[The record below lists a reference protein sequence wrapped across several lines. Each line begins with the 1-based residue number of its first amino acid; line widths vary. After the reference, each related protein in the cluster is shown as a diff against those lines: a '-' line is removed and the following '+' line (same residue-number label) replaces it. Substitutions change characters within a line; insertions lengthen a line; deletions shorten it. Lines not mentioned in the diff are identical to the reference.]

1 MAQAATVRLRTEEA
15 PLLSRAAIQYS
26 VKELARRAGVDAKFF
41 RTWRVVMEKDFV
53 SVVVDSNSSRIR
65 FPHAP
70 PDFRKLIQA
79 GKSFTATAGW
89 MGSSPKSYA
98 LTADFKIPFSSS
110 ASMDLGPLFR
120 VTAAATIDCSVD
132 LLSSAFLTLSRFE
145 ETLPVSRD
153 RYGRFSAVSSV
164 AWRDGFLNRPIVDEY
179 GLALSEALRRLLP
192 GWQPERPRFRVKL
205 GHDVDEIG
213 FPFSMRSIVG
223 HTIRRGRPA
232 ASLRDCTA
240 PWFGIDTDYQLL
252 LRKVVALSQQR
263 GLKPAVYWKASA
275 PGPHD
280 TGYDPSHS
288 SLRAMIARFQSYG
301 LEMGIHPGYET
312 FESPEKLSAEVATL
326 REVLGETRLGGRQDF
341 LRWSPKTWEHW
352 EACGLAYDAS
362 VGYADHV
369 GFRAGTCQPY
379 HPWLASQ
386 DRQAELL
393 EIPLLAMDCTLQSY
407 MKADADKALQHLR
420 DCVRRCR
427 EVGGVFT
434 LVWHHTRLSHSGYA
448 SAYDTLLDELTGSDV
463 YDGRISTHEI
473 Y

>member
-1 MAQAATVRLRTEEA
+1 MAQAAIVRLRTEEA

-26 VKELARRAGVDAKFF
+26 VKELARRAGVHAKLF
-41 RTWRVVMEKDFV
+41 RTWRVVIEQDFV
-53 SVVVDSNSSRIR
+53 NVIVDCNGSRIR
-65 FPHAP
+65 FPHAR
-70 PDFRKLIQA
+70 PDFRKQIQE
-79 GKSFTATAGW
+79 GKFSTSTAGW
-89 MGSSPKSYA
+89 MGLSPKSHA

-110 ASMDLGPLFR
+110 PSADLGPLFR
-120 VTAAATIDCSVD
+120 VTGASTIDCAVD

-153 RYGRFSAVSSV
+153 RYGRFCARSSV
-164 AWRDGFLNRPIVDEY
+164 AWRDSFLHRPIVDEY
-179 GLALSEALRRLLP
+179 GLAFSEALHRLLP
-192 GWQPERPRFRVKL
+192 GWQPDRPRFRVKL

-213 FPFSMRSIVG
+213 RPFSLRGIVG
-223 HTIRRGRPA
+223 HTIRRGQPA
-232 ASLRDCTA
+232 ASLRDCVA
-240 PWFGIDTDYQLL
+240 PWFGIDTTYQVR
-252 LRKVVALSQQR
+252 LREVVARSLWR

-280 TGYDPSHS
+280 TGYDPGHT
-288 SLRAMIARFQSYG
+288 SLRAMIAGFQSHG
-301 LEMGIHPGYET
+301 LEMGIHPGYES

-326 REVLGETRLGGRQDF
+326 RAVFGETRLGGRQDF

-379 HPWLASQ
+379 HPWLTSQ

-407 MKADADKALQHLR
+407 MKVDAGEALQHLR

-427 EVGGVFT
+427 EIGGVFT

-448 SAYDTLLDELTGSDV
+448 SAYDALLDELMGSEV
-463 YDGRISTHEI
+463 YDGRYATHEI